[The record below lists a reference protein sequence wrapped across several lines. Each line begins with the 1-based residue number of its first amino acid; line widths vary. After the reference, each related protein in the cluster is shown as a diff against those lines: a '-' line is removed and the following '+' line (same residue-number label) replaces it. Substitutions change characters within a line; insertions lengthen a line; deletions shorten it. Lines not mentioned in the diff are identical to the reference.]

1 LSYTPKQRGYI
12 AGQIH
17 PVTCRFALLQ
27 LKEKPDPAIP
37 ASYRS
42 AQHPCD
48 SIRTFRPLSAFSA
61 QDIPARRHSMMD
73 DRPDLERRREFEPL
87 GVPPPATNDD
97 ASFAVPAIII
107 AAILIIGGYFVVTYN
122 GDNVRTASNNTPTQS
137 APAPAPSVAPP
148 LTTPPAAPQTK

>member
-1 LSYTPKQRGYI
+1 
-12 AGQIH
+12 
-17 PVTCRFALLQ
+17 
-27 LKEKPDPAIP
+27 
-37 ASYRS
+37 
-42 AQHPCD
+42 
-48 SIRTFRPLSAFSA
+48 
-61 QDIPARRHSMMD
+61 MD
-73 DRPDLERRREFEPL
+73 DRPDLERQREIDGL
-87 GVPPPATNDD
+87 GYPPAPATNDD